1 MSLGLPSLPKTEM
14 FIGGIMSMEWQEF
27 FRLLF
32 ERVGGYE
39 DLPDNELLTVDEEY
53 KVTFT
58 WDGTAVGVWIDGVFV
73 KNI

>member
-1 MSLGLPSLPKTEM
+1 
-14 FIGGIMSMEWQEF
+14 MEWQEF

-39 DLPDNELLTVDEEY
+39 DLPDNELLTIDEEHR
-53 KVTFT
+53 VTFT
-58 WDGTAVGVWIDGVFV
+58 WDGTVVGVWIDGVFV